1 VGATAAT
8 APTKEKRLPAL
19 DTLRACAIVWVILHH
34 LRGAFALP
42 LTNPLLVNFLKHGN
56 AGVDLFFVLSGYLIA
71 RILLG
76 ELRATRSLHVGRFW
90 YRRWMRTLP
99 AYYAVLLFLA
109 GSDFLLASGTVW
121 HGFPAYLVFLQNYT
135 NNEETLRFV
144 WSWSLCVE
152 EWFYLLLP
160 PVALGLVRLLR
171 RLSPEMVLRLIAG
184 AALLTSVASRAW
196 LFHKLHAGAV
206 SPGQFIW
213 TIDLVSHYRLDGI
226 AAGVL
231 LATLPKP
238 RAGIGL
244 LLAVTVALGVLA
256 AVIFTEESDALRS
269 QRVAI
274 LAACFA
280 IMVYA
285 SLGGNAWSRLRVPGA
300 AFIADISYSLYLM
313 HPIAEK
319 TVLRFCPGQ
328 CVAVQ
333 VVLFL
338 ALTLIASVALRY
350 AVERPFLRLRER
362 SRNASSH
369 FLPSSLS
376 GSLRKRD

>member
-1 VGATAAT
+1 
-8 APTKEKRLPAL
+8 
-19 DTLRACAIVWVILHH
+19 
-34 LRGAFALP
+34 
-42 LTNPLLVNFLKHGN
+42 
-56 AGVDLFFVLSGYLIA
+56 
-71 RILLG
+71 
-76 ELRATRSLHVGRFW
+76 
-90 YRRWMRTLP
+90 
-99 AYYAVLLFLA
+99 VLLFLA

-160 PVALGLVRLLR
+160 LVALGLVRLLR
-171 RLSPEMVLRLIAG
+171 RLSPEAVLRLIAG

-196 LFHKLHAGAV
+196 LFHQLQAGAV
-206 SPGQFIW
+206 SAGQFIW

-226 AAGVL
+226 AVGVL

-238 RAGIGL
+238 RTGIGL
-244 LLAVTVALGVLA
+244 LLAVTAALGVSA

-274 LAACFA
+274 LAACFG

-285 SLGGNAWSRLRVPGA
+285 SLGGNAWSRSRVPGTT
-300 AFIADISYSLYLM
+300 FIADISYSLYLT

-319 TVLRFCPGQ
+319 AVLRFCPGQ
-328 CVAVQ
+328 SVAVQ

-350 AVERPFLRLRER
+350 AVERPFLWLRER
-362 SRNASSH
+362 SRIGSSH
-369 FLPSSLS
+369 FLP
-376 GSLRKRD
+376 